1 MKRSRQITNHQR
13 VEGILAFL
21 HLACADYLAARV
33 LLRSGLVLQGTI
45 LASTAV
51 EKYFKAILMCR
62 GNTSEGHLKRAHLR
76 AVNNFDTRLYSSLNE
91 SFLLLLSKCYKLR
104 YPNSVRAGFNLCL
117 SARSILAELDDSVAK
132 IQKRFVF
139 GQGSRT
145 IQTAYDGYLARKSP
159 ELFEENHVLLGK
171 SKSDYVAGGSDHIYE
186 MRFDA
191 SLGIIETHY
200 QTERGQQFSNF
211 LQPGLVPG
219 RADSRSSLGAK
230 VGCADLD
237 DVEPSAG

>member
-1 MKRSRQITNHQR
+1 
-13 VEGILAFL
+13 
-21 HLACADYLAARV
+21 
-33 LLRSGLVLQGTI
+33 LVLQGAI

-51 EKYFKAILMCR
+51 EKYLKAILAFR

-76 AVNNFDTRLYSSLNE
+76 AVSNFDPRLYSSLNE

-104 YPNSVRAGFNLCL
+104 YPDTVRAGFNLCL
-117 SARSILAELDDSVAK
+117 SARSVLAELDDSVAK

-145 IQTAYDGYLARKSP
+145 IQTAYDAYLARKSP
-159 ELFEENHVLLGK
+159 ELYDDNHVLLGSPK
-171 SKSDYVAGGSDHIYE
+171 SNYVEGGADHIYE
-186 MRFDA
+186 MRVDV

-200 QTERGQQFSNF
+200 QTERGQYRSNF

-219 RADSRSSLGAK
+219 RADSSSSLDAEGSR
-230 VGCADLD
+230 VGPGSG
-237 DVEPSAG
+237 ES